1 MRQFGS
7 CVGAADVA
15 VFVGGGAGVSVGG
28 GGRVAVGTGGSVS
41 VGVGNI
47 TAGES
52 PGVTDA
58 KTPLMAVGSGVG
70 VSSCESHDVTNSAL
84 ASKRNRT
91 REAILSVFI
100 FPPIFVPFASRFA
113 GGTCDCVF
121 RTRPTW
127 ILIGS
132 WSIESQSSVEGSGLV
147 VTAGP
152 IITGESGFV

>member
-1 MRQFGS
+1 MIYMPILTLSLCHSDEAKEQGPFRGHPFLRSLSGDRRNRLRLPS
-7 CVGAADVA
+7 C
-15 VFVGGGAGVSVGG
+15 
-28 GGRVAVGTGGSVS
+28 RET
-41 VGVGNI
+41 
-47 TAGES
+47 T
-52 PGVTDA
+52 
-58 KTPLMAVGSGVG
+58 SGVG
-70 VSSCESHDVTNSAL
+70 VSSCQSHDVTNSAL

-113 GGTCDCVF
+113 AGTCDCVF